1 MFRIEVPPRLGVLL
15 AFTLNPP
22 EDDAQLAVLC
32 GTAPVFGKESAMFP
46 MEKEVLLGVGLAFLR
61 GTLVAE
67 DLEPWPKAELTK
79 SPKRLGFLLTIPMLL
94 LEAEEG

>member
-22 EDDAQLAVLC
+22 EDDAQLALLC
-32 GTAPVFGKESAMFP
+32 GVAAVLGKESAMFP
-46 MEKEVLLGVGLAFLR
+46 MEKEALLGVGVAFLR
-61 GTLVAE
+61 GTLVAG

-79 SPKRLGFLLTIPMLL
+79 SPKRLGFLLMIPMF
-94 LEAEEG
+94 LEAVEG